1 MKHIKIITAIT
12 LATLM
17 SGCVVIAS
25 SPSRADFHIQKE
37 LSLDASSLTALDI
50 ETGSG
55 SLTVVGDAELTEIQV
70 TADIYMD
77 KKYTDNYEL
86 SLNKSGS
93 SGFFVAKNHST
104 SGYWVGNSPHIDV
117 VIHLPKSMSIAI
129 NDGSGDIEVKNI
141 LGQLDIKDG
150 SGGVLVQDIEGD
162 TNINDGSGEID
173 VSQVKGNLHVIDG
186 SGEININEIKGNI
199 EIDDGSGTIYVSNIQ
214 GSADIDD
221 GSGDLT
227 VKQITGMVTI
237 DDGSGSITVDNVGGL
252 KILESGSGGLTVDNV
267 KGGFNIDS

>member
-1 MKHIKIITAIT
+1 MKHTKIITAIT

-37 LSLDASSLTALDI
+37 LSLDASELTALDI

-55 SLTVVGDAELTEIQV
+55 SLIVVGDADLTDIKV

-86 SLNKSGS
+86 TLDKSGN
-93 SGFFVAKNHST
+93 SGYFVAKNHSS

-117 VIHLPKSMSIAI
+117 VIHLPESMSLAI
-129 NDGSGDIEVKNI
+129 DDGSGDTEVKNI
-141 LGQLDIKDG
+141 NGQLDIKDG
-150 SGGVLVQDIEGD
+150 SGDLSVKNIKGD
-162 TNINDGSGEID
+162 TKINDGSGEIE
-173 VSQVKGNLHVIDG
+173 VSQINGNLTIIDG
-186 SGEININEIKGNI
+186 SGEININDIKGNLAL
-199 EIDDGSGTIYVSNIQ
+199 DDGSGIIYASNIN

-237 DDGSGSITVDNVGGL
+237 DDGSGSITVDNAGGL
-252 KILESGSGGLTVDNV
+252 KIVESGSGGLKVNNV